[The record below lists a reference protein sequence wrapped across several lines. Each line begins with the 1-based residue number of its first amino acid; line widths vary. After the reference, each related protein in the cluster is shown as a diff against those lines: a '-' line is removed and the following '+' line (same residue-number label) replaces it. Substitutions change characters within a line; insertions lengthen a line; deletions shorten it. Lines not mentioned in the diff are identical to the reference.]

1 LRLLTRY
8 VLIEIIKVFSIT
20 LTAMTLFMILVSVAR
35 EGYAQGLGLKQILLL
50 LPYVLPDALRFSVP
64 GTILFATCSVYGRM
78 ASTNEIVAIKAM
90 GISPWSILWPTFVF
104 AFLLSIAA
112 VVLNDLA
119 CSWGRD
125 GTRRVVIE
133 SVEEIVYA
141 RLAQQRTY
149 NSKQFGINVK
159 RVDGRRLIRPTFTFA
174 ATEDNPPMT
183 IVCEEAELKSNLQAA
198 PPLLT
203 IICRNGTVDA
213 GNARAEFHGEQQW
226 QIQLDDASR
235 RSTRGASDLAMSQVP
250 QEVAASNERIEQ
262 LQQKMALLAAEQM
275 ATGDFGATGLSGSQ
289 WASDERRL
297 MEERVRLYRLVI
309 EPARRWSNGFSCLCF
324 VLIGAPAGIILRNSD
339 FLTSFFACF
348 LPILLVY
355 YPLLFLG
362 VDQAKLGI
370 LPPWSVWTGNVMLAL
385 AGAWL
390 IRRVY
395 RY

>member
-1 LRLLTRY
+1 MRLLTRY
-8 VLIEIIKVFSIT
+8 VLFEIIKVFAIT
-20 LTAMTLFMILVSVAR
+20 LTAMTLFMILVSVSKEA
-35 EGYAQGLGLKQILLL
+35 YQQGLGLKQILLL
-50 LPYVLPDALRFSVP
+50 LPYVLPEALRFSVP

-104 AFLLSIAA
+104 SFLLSLAA

-133 SVEEIVYA
+133 SVEDIVYS
-141 RLAQQRTY
+141 RLAQQRNY
-149 NSKQFGINVK
+149 NSKQFSINVK
-159 RVDGRRLIRPTFTFA
+159 RVDGRTLIRPTFTFVGS
-174 ATEDNPPMT
+174 EEEPPVT
-183 IVCEEAELKSNLQAA
+183 IICEEAELRSDLQAA
-198 PPLLT
+198 MLT
-203 IICRNGTVDA
+203 IVCHNGTFQA
-213 GNARAEFHGEQQW
+213 GGVSGVLPVTFERDMP
-226 QIQLDDASR
+226 LDEASHH
-235 RSTRGASDLAMSQVP
+235 STRGASDLAMSQVP
-250 QEVAASNERIEQ
+250 EEVKASQDRIEQ
-262 LQQKMALLAAEQM
+262 LQQKMTLVAGAQM
-275 ATGDFGATGLSGSQ
+275 STGDFAGLTGTQ

-297 MEERVRLYRLVI
+297 VEERVRLYRLLI
-309 EPARRWSNGFSCLCF
+309 EPSRRWANGFSCLCF

-348 LPILLVY
+348 LPILLIY

-370 LPPWSVWTGNVMLAL
+370 LPPWSVWTGNIMLAV
-385 AGAWL
+385 AGFWL

>member
-1 LRLLTRY
+1 MRVLTRY
-8 VLIEIIKVFSIT
+8 ILIEVIKVFLIT
-20 LTAMTLFMILVSVAR
+20 LTAMTLFMILVSVTKEA
-35 EGYAQGLGLKQILLL
+35 YQQGLGLKQILLL
-50 LPYVLPDALRFSVP
+50 LPYVLPEALRFSVP

-78 ASTNEIVAIKAM
+78 SSTNEIVAIKAM
-90 GISPWSILWPTFVF
+90 GISPLSILWPIFVF
-104 AFLLSIAA
+104 SFLLSLGA

-133 SVEEIVYA
+133 SVEEIVYS
-141 RLAQQRTY
+141 RLMQQRSY
-149 NSKQFGINVK
+149 NSKQFSINVK
-159 RVDGRRLIRPTFTFA
+159 RVDGRRLIQPTFTLSTA
-174 ATEDNPPMT
+174 DDGTPMT
-183 IVCEEAELKSNLQAA
+183 IICEEAELKSDLQADTLA
-198 PPLLT
+198 IVCT
-203 IICRNGTVDA
+203 NGTVEA
-213 GNARAEFHGEQQW
+213 GNARAVFHDTHQW
-226 QIQLDDASR
+226 NIQLDEASK

-250 QEVAASNERIEQ
+250 QEVQASLDRIEQ
-262 LQQKMALLAAEQM
+262 HQQKMALLAGEQM
-275 ATGDFGATGLSGSQ
+275 ATGDFAALSAGQ
-289 WASDERRL
+289 WSSDERRL
-297 MEERVRLYRLVI
+297 VEERVRLYRLMI
-309 EPARRWSNGFSCLCF
+309 EPSRRWANGFSCLCF
-324 VLIGAPAGIILRNSD
+324 VLLGAPAGILLRNSD

-370 LPPWSVWTGNVMLAL
+370 LPAWSVWTGNIILAL